1 MRKAVILSLDAM
13 FDEDIACLPEN
24 SVIRELLN
32 EGASCTH
39 VKTIFPSLTYPT
51 HVTLITGCDPAQH
64 GIGHNQ
70 PFQPGISPVQRK
82 WYWDLRQIGRET
94 LFSAVKRQG
103 GRCASILWPV
113 TGRTRDIRWNFPEV
127 LALPGE
133 NQVLKMLQ
141 YGTAPWILQME
152 LRHGRERV
160 STKEPYLSDYA
171 AVLACDVIRSH
182 QPELTCVHMVALDE
196 ARHRHGVHSREAQ
209 EAMLRLDRNVGA
221 IRDTIRST
229 PGMED
234 ALLII
239 VSDHGQAD
247 INHTVNLTARLS
259 GDGWTPDRVGIQ
271 SCGMS
276 AYVFVRNKTDIP
288 EFLRYLQQHAEHL
301 GIYRIFDRSELN
313 DMGCIAQVDLAVDA
327 MPGVVFSDA
336 LDQKKRESATHG
348 YAPGHPAENCLFIVC
363 GNGIRSAVNI
373 PVMRMR
379 DVAPTVASL
388 MGVSLPEADGEDY
401 HLEMV

>member
-13 FDEDIACLPEN
+13 FEEDIAFLPEN
-24 SVIRELLN
+24 SVIREIMR
-32 EGASCTH
+32 EGTSCTQ
-39 VKTIFPSLTYPT
+39 VKTVFPSLTYPA
-51 HVTLITGCDPAQH
+51 HVTLVTGCDPAQH
-64 GIGHNQ
+64 GIGQNQ
-70 PFQPGISPVQRK
+70 PFQPGVEPVRRK

-103 GRCASILWPV
+103 GHCASILWPV
-113 TGRTRDIRWNFPEV
+113 TGRTREIRWNFPEV

-141 YGTAPWILQME
+141 YGSAPWILQME
-152 LRHGRERV
+152 LRHGRVRV

-171 AVLACDVIRSH
+171 AVLACDVIRFH
-182 QPELTCVHMVALDE
+182 QPDLTCVHMVALDE
-196 ARHRHGVHSREAQ
+196 ARHHHGVRSREAH
-209 EAMLRLDRNVGA
+209 EALLRLDRHVGT

-247 INHTVNLTARLS
+247 ISRTVNLTELFA
-259 GDGWTPDRVGIQ
+259 GDGWNSDRVGVQ

-276 AYVFVRNKTDIP
+276 AYIFAKEKADVP
-288 EFLRYLQQHAEHL
+288 EFMRYLQQHAEKL
-301 GIYRIFDRSELN
+301 GVRCIFDRSDL
-313 DMGCIAQVDLAVDA
+313 DGMGCIAQVDLAVDA

-336 LDQKKRESATHG
+336 LDEEKREAATHG
-348 YAPGHPAENCLFIVC
+348 FAPGHPAENCLFAVS
-363 GNGIRSAVNI
+363 GRGIRTSVSI
-373 PVMRMR
+373 PGMHMR

-388 MGVSLPEADGEDY
+388 MGVTLPEAEGEDY
-401 HLEMV
+401 HQDMI